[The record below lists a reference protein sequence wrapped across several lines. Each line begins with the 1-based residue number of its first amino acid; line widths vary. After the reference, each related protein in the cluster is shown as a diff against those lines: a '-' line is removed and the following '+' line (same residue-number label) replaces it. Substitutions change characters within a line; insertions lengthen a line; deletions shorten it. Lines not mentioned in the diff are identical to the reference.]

1 MLRDRIKKRL
11 LHREQQAMDEM
22 VALYQSSTQQ
32 LQRQL
37 QGVEEHNREL
47 QSTLNSLQNQIVKLD
62 AELESL
68 RLENDCMRLENRNL
82 HAVIPVEIH
91 LPTLICREG
100 KCTQDAHRSGICFE
114 HYRKRALRG
123 GVLL

>member
-22 VALYQSSTQQ
+22 VALYQSSIQQ

-37 QGVEEHNREL
+37 QGVEDHNREL
-47 QSTLNSLQNQIVKLD
+47 QSTLNSFQNQTAKLD

-68 RLENDCMRLENRNL
+68 RMEHDCIRQENQNL

-91 LPTLICREG
+91 FPTLICRED
-100 KCTQDAHRSGICFE
+100 KCTRDAHRSGICFE